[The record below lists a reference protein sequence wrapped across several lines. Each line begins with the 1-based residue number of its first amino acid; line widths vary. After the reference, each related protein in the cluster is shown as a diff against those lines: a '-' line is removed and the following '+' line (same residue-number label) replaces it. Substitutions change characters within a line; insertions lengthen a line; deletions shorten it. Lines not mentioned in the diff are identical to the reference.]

1 MQKDSI
7 TARIYGRIKDIG
19 HDEVYIVGDFL
30 DLGEYHA
37 VRKALL
43 RLEETGKI
51 QKIMRGVY
59 YYPRYSELI
68 GEYEAPSPN
77 RVAETMARKFGWTIA
92 PCGDTA
98 LNQLGLSTQVPAKWS
113 YISDG
118 PYHEFRIGT
127 ITVEFKH
134 RSNREVSGI
143 SRQTAAVIQAL
154 KAIGK
159 ENVTEKHLNIIKRQL
174 SDGEKACALKEAQQA
189 TIWVY
194 GMIKRICESSE
205 E

>member
-59 YYPRYSELI
+59 YYPRYSELV

-77 RVAETMARKFGWTIA
+77 RVAETLARKFGWTIA

-98 LNQLGLSTQVPAKWS
+98 LNQFGLSTQVPARWS

-134 RSNREVSGI
+134 RSNREVSGL

-174 SDGEKACALKEAQQA
+174 SDEEKACALKEAQQA

-194 GMIKRICESSE
+194 GIIKRICESSE

>member
-7 TARIYGRIKDIG
+7 ITQIYERIKEIG

-43 RLEETGKI
+43 RLDESGKI

-68 GEYEAPSPN
+68 DEYEAPSPGK
-77 RVAETMARKFGWTIA
+77 VADTLARKFGWTIA
-92 PCGDTA
+92 PCAETA

-118 PYHEFRIGT
+118 PYHEFQIGAFT
-127 ITVEFKH
+127 IEFKQD
-134 RSNREVSGI
+134 EA
-143 SRQTAAVIQAL
+143 TM
-154 KAIGK
+154 
-159 ENVTEKHLNIIKRQL
+159 
-174 SDGEKACALKEAQQA
+174 LKEAQQA
-189 TIWVY
+189 TVWVY
-194 GMIKRICESSE
+194 DLIKQICE
-205 E
+205 